1 MTDTPKTVK
10 ELEAD
15 NERLARLADSTIEAN
30 AAAHGAECRADKAE
44 ADNAR
49 LEADLAAKDEAL
61 EFYADPETYLAIGF
75 FPDPPC
81 GEFMD
86 DWSDTGPEYGAR
98 PGKRARQALADHP
111 GAPLLA
117 VVEAAQEANTNPE
130 GDYYLGLRCGI
141 EDRSIHDRYEA
152 VEHGWDQAFEYIN
165 SILDDVLAAL
175 PSTIRVERDGS
186 Q

>member
-1 MTDTPKTVK
+1 MNDDTLSNAVF
-10 ELEAD
+10 AY
-15 NERLARLADSTIEAN
+15 ERLGQKLAK
-30 AAAHGAECRADKAE
+30 AEVRVRQLKIIVAELE

-49 LEADLAAKDEAL
+49 LQADLAAKDEAL